1 MKEKINPSEILS
13 GKGSIDIITGPM
25 FSGKSDE
32 LIRRL
37 TIAGIAIKTMQ
48 NAGVL
53 TEADLDQRI
62 MVFKPTIDKRRGERT
77 VNSENGQSYP
87 AIPIENANRALELIT
102 KDTLI
107 VAFDEAQFWSEDDL
121 VETCR
126 ELARKKGLKVIVVGL
141 SLNFK
146 GEKWGGIGVLALE
159 AEHPDFLSAVCT
171 KCGDA
176 AIFTQRIIEEDSNGK
191 KIRRPASYNDPVE
204 VVGGTNLYEARC
216 RQHHEVPGRPGK
228 NKS

>member
-1 MKEKINPSEILS
+1 MRERINSSELLS
-13 GKGSIDIITGPM
+13 GKGSIDVITGPM

-37 TIAGIAIKTMQ
+37 TIYKTGIVLMQ
-48 NAGVL
+48 NAGVIQ
-53 TEADLDQRI
+53 EFPIDERI
-62 MVFKPTIDKRRGERT
+62 MVFKPTIDKRRGEYT

-87 AIPIENANRALELIT
+87 ATPLDRAKDSINLIS
-102 KDTLI
+102 KNTLI

-126 ELARKKGLKVIVVGL
+126 ELAKQKSLKVMVAGL

-146 GEKWGGIGVLALE
+146 GEKWGGIGTLALE
-159 AEHPDFLSAVCT
+159 ADHPDFLTAICT
-171 KCGDA
+171 TCGDPA
-176 AIFTQRIIEEDSNGK
+176 YFTQRIIEEKDHTGK
-191 KIRRPASYNDPVE
+191 AVRRPANYDDPVE

-216 RQHHEVPGRPGK
+216 RNHHEVPGKPK
-228 NKS
+228 K